1 MLIAVI
7 ILAVYFGLSIPR
19 ALEADRTAQLDAAVA
34 TYWEN
39 SRGY

>member
-7 ILAVYFGLSIPR
+7 ILAVFFGLSIPR
-19 ALEADRTAQLDAAVA
+19 AIAADRADQLDAAVEL
-34 TYWEN
+34 YWVN

>member
-7 ILAVYFGLSIPR
+7 ILTVFFGVSIPR
-19 ALEADRTAQLDAAVA
+19 AIAADQADQLDEAVA
-34 TYWEN
+34 MYWVN

>member
-7 ILAVYFGLSIPR
+7 ILTVFFGVSIPR
-19 ALEADRTAQLDAAVA
+19 AIEADRADQLDSAVA
-34 TYWEN
+34 MYWEN